1 MPGPDTVWT
10 VEGNQTLTPSTPVT
24 LTYTNDKGLT
34 FKRTIS
40 VDDDYMF
47 KVSDTVTNAGAAP
60 VSLSNYGRVT
70 RFDKPTT
77 ASIYVLHEGLIG
89 VTGEEGLHG
98 DQLLGDRGGQAGQA
112 GEVDRRLAGHHRQ
125 ILGGRAGAAGKQPFQ
140 PRFAYFDDGRPR
152 YQADFLSDPITVAPG
167 QSADRRDAG
176 LRRRQGSRQDQRL
189 REGPATSASSTC

>member
-24 LTYTNDKGLT
+24 LTYTNDNGLT

-40 VDDDYMF
+40 VDGDYMF
-47 KVSDTVTNAGAAP
+47 KVSDTVNNTGAAP

-89 VTGEEGLHG
+89 VTGEEGLHEITYSTIEEDKQVKPSKSTDG
-98 DQLLGDRGGQAGQA
+98 WLGITDKYWAVALVPPASSRSSRASPISRTAG
-112 GEVDRRLAGHHRQ
+112 
-125 ILGGRAGAAGKQPFQ
+125 
-140 PRFAYFDDGRPR
+140 PR
-152 YQADFLSDPITVAPG
+152 YQSDFLSDPITVAPG
-167 QSADRRDAG
+167 QSQTVETLVFAG
-176 LRRRQGSRQDQRL
+176 AKEVAQDQRL
-189 REGPATSASSTC
+189 